1 MTYVT
6 IVGCDLHDRSMILQ
20 TAVGKGNPEEKR
32 FGNDLQGRAAMIE
45 YLIQFARRTGSSRIV
60 FVYEAS
66 GQGYGL
72 YDLLADQGIECFI
85 LSPTHIP
92 QSAKSRKNKTDPK
105 DAMRLLELARGY
117 VLAGNP
123 LPTVWTPPQRVRDDR
138 ELIRAR
144 LEAGESCTRVKLQ
157 IFSMLKRRG
166 ITLPNWFTKHRNWTK
181 RLVKWLE
188 TQAQRMD
195 EVVEPVLSNLIARCE
210 TLRLQMIDF
219 EKHIKHLS
227 RTNRYNDA
235 CEELRKLRG
244 VGLLT
249 AMTFL
254 TEMGDLTRF
263 SNRRQV
269 AAYLGLCPS
278 SSESGDSNDRK
289 GHITRQGPS
298 RVRKVLCQAAWA
310 AVRLDPEMHQRWE
323 RIKGG
328 KSGRGKKAI
337 VAVMRHLGI
346 VMWHVASAGSA
357 CRRSCGKPRF
367 GHRAGPRLGLDKRGP
382 PHSPHHRHG
391 PKAARGEGR
400 GDGEAN
406 GARRTRYSK

>member
-6 IVGCDLHDRSMILQ
+6 IVGCDLHDRSMLLK
-20 TAVGKGNPEEKR
+20 TAVGKSDPEQR
-32 FGNDLQGRAAMIE
+32 TFSNDMQGRTEMIE
-45 YLIQFARRTGSSRIV
+45 YLIGFARRTESSRIV

-72 YDLLADQGIECFI
+72 YDLLTDQGIECSV

-105 DAMRLLELARGY
+105 DAMRLLELARGH

-157 IFSMLKRRG
+157 ILSMLKRRG
-166 ITLPNWFTKHRNWTK
+166 IVLPSWFLKHRSWTK
-181 RLVKWLE
+181 RFVKWLE
-188 TQAQRMD
+188 TQAEMMD
-195 EVVEPVLSNLIARCE
+195 EVVRPVLSNLIVRCE
-210 TLRLQMIDF
+210 TLRLQMVDF

-227 RTNRYNDA
+227 KTKRYKAA
-235 CEELRKLRG
+235 CEELRQLRG

-254 TEMGDLTRF
+254 TEMGDLLRF

-278 SSESGDSNDRK
+278 SFESGESNDRK
-289 GHITRQGPS
+289 GHITRQGPG

-310 AVRLDPEMHQRWE
+310 AVRLDPEIRKRWE

-328 KSGRGKKAI
+328 RSGRGKKAI

-346 VMWHVASAGSA
+346 VMWHAASSVGVSTELSQTEIRPPSWTSARARQTGSA
-357 CRRSCGKPRF
+357 PSASQSPRPR
-367 GHRAGPRLGLDKRGP
+367 GCAG
-382 PHSPHHRHG
+382 
-391 PKAARGEGR
+391 
-400 GDGEAN
+400 
-406 GARRTRYSK
+406 